1 MIPVIQNDSIPAGV
15 LAEIYDN
22 NCYMPHISRVIYNIG
37 KKSYPKLDENGKR
50 LKDENGKVIMAE
62 PVDILATVVYFD
74 DNTKISVVNS
84 VLDGVT
90 FEDVKLSDG
99 STVKVASEASKEMGL
114 VYALV
119 KRLTSSP
126 DENGEFKNSG
136 FGLKLREEVAMAYDS
151 VIEHAE
157 LKIARAKSKAE
168 HIAKLN
174 TAKPKQKYSIKET
187 LARFNA
193 MLDKIDGSN
202 ADDIIKKAY
211 SIFKD

>member
-1 MIPVIQNDSIPAGV
+1 MIHVIKNNSINAGV
-15 LAEIYDN
+15 LAEIYEN
-22 NCYMPHISRVIYNIG
+22 NCYMPKISRVIYNLG
-37 KKSYPKLDENGKR
+37 KKAYPSIDKNGKR

-62 PVDILATVVYFD
+62 PVDILATIVYFD
-74 DNTKISVVNS
+74 DNTKVSVVNS

-99 STVKVASEASKEMGL
+99 STVKAASEASKEMGL
-114 VYALV
+114 VYAIV
-119 KRLTSSP
+119 KRLASSP

-136 FGLKLREEVAMAYDS
+136 FGRKLRDEVAMAYDS
-151 VIEHAE
+151 VIERAE

-168 HIAKLN
+168 HDAKLN

-187 LARFNA
+187 LARINE
-193 MLDKIDGSN
+193 MLDKADGP
-202 ADDIIKKAY
+202 KAEGFLNKIY

>member
-1 MIPVIQNDSIPAGV
+1 MIPVIQNDSVPTGV

-50 LKDENGKVIMAE
+50 LKDEKGKIIMTE
-62 PVDILATVVYFD
+62 PVDILATIVYFD
-74 DNTKISVVNS
+74 DDTKISVVNS

-99 STVKVASEASKEMGL
+99 STIKAASEASKEIGL
-114 VYALV
+114 VYAIV
-119 KRLTSSP
+119 KRLASFP

-136 FGLKLREEVAMAYDS
+136 FGRKLRDEVAMAYDS
-151 VIEHAE
+151 VIERAE

-168 HIAKLN
+168 HNAKLN
-174 TAKPKQKYSIKET
+174 TAKTKQNYSIKGT
-187 LARFNA
+187 LARINE
-193 MLDKIDGSN
+193 MLDKAEGS
-202 ADDIIKKAY
+202 KAEGVLNKLY